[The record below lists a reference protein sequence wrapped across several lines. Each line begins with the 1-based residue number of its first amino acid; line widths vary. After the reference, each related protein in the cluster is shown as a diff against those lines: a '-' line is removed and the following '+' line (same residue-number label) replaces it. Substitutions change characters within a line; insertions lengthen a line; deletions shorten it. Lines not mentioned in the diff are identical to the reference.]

1 MLYLH
6 GLGHYHPEGMI
17 TNQFLVDLD
26 IGTTEEWIEERVGI
40 RCRRTILPLEYIRET
55 KNRDPR
61 TAHEITAGANVRT
74 GAAAARMAM
83 ERAGVHASDIGLVI
97 AGGSAPELLT
107 PAEAAAIAAEIG
119 VEAPC
124 LDLHSACTTFG
135 MQIMF
140 LDKMRPECLPPFM
153 LLVNPE
159 NLTRCVDFS
168 DRSVAVLFGDG
179 SAAAVVSASVPSPL
193 TIGHCGGTTRPAAW
207 EKVTISR
214 WDYFRQDGNA
224 VQGYAIRAMT
234 ESLRHMVGQGL
245 ADGGRL
251 IFVGHQA
258 NLGMLATVCER
269 MGIEGE
275 NHWHNVEE
283 YGNTGC
289 AGAPAVLSQ
298 RWGELR
304 RGDRVAMALVGA
316 GLTSVHLSITCNG
329 GIEG

>member
-1 MLYLH
+1 
-6 GLGHYHPEGMI
+6 MI
-17 TNQFLVDLD
+17 TNRFLADLD

-40 RCRRTILPLEYIRET
+40 RCRRTILPLDYIRET

-61 TAHEITAGANVRT
+61 MAHEITAGANIRT

-83 ERAGVHASDIGLVI
+83 ERAGVKPSDIGMVI

-107 PAEAAAIAAEIG
+107 PAEAAAIAADVGI
-119 VEAPC
+119 EAPC
-124 LDLHSACTTFG
+124 LDVHSACTTFG
-135 MQIMF
+135 MQILL
-140 LDKMRPECLPPFM
+140 LDKMHPERFPDFV
-153 LLVNPE
+153 LLVNAE
-159 NLTRCVDFS
+159 NLTRSVDFS

-179 SAAAVVSASVPSPL
+179 STAAVVSATIPSPFV
-193 TIGHCGGTTRPAAW
+193 IGHCGGTTRPVSW
-207 EKVTISR
+207 EKVTIPR
-214 WDYFRQDGNA
+214 WNFFRQDGNA

-234 ESLRHMVGQGL
+234 EALRRLKEDAPVN
-245 ADGGRL
+245 GGRL

-269 MGIEGE
+269 VGIAPED
-275 NHWHNVEE
+275 HWHNVEE

-298 RWGELR
+298 RWGALR

-316 GLTSVHLSITCNG
+316 GLTSVWLTITCNG
-329 GIEG
+329 GDR